1 MPQVPKSVYSTK
13 LKKKTHTHKNIPCII
28 PVLMDSLSQL
38 CVENHGAH
46 PTSSV
51 MDHPLMHISR
61 FPRAYRGE
69 EQMAV
74 VERRNRTWNVPGGLG
89 IKGQPS
95 SSGSVGS
102 VSGGRTEIPHALK
115 QLSSMLQLLS
125 P

>member
-1 MPQVPKSVYSTK
+1 
-13 LKKKTHTHKNIPCII
+13 
-28 PVLMDSLSQL
+28 MDSLSQL

-61 FPRAYRGE
+61 FPRSYRGE

-95 SSGSVGS
+95 SSGSMGS
-102 VSGGRTEIPHALK
+102 IPGRRIEILHALK
-115 QLSSMLQLLS
+115 QLS
-125 P
+125 